1 MDFKKKKRY
10 RENTPIS
17 NNNNKNAM
25 ELYGFY
31 YDKEKNRYFP
41 INQDLQSNFFK
52 KENKKETKPIKS
64 NWIKTIYSTY
74 SLISRY
80 SKIISN
86 KALYSS
92 FPISKERIKQ
102 YNISSLGDKVSNLP
116 YAIMDKRYIVTMSNS
131 SSMSVL
137 TFTKIS
143 TDSYIKK
150 MFFDNNNSTKY
161 DNFTIT
167 EDNTLII
174 INNFTLHFIFQPS
187 ILNWLDNIKQNIN
200 FLLSSSIKLQIQ
212 KANQIPM
219 MYTWPI
225 ISQKEDKYYILIWK
239 AFYIIS
245 IDKVTK
251 VKKKNTET
259 IIIDK
264 FCNDTEGF
272 NVLYKKNYTKES
284 FINLFVNDKTLLLF
298 EAKGNIYKYSLR
310 SMKLKQIISNES
322 VSSIVDIVRYNREM
336 LFFICVDRSMF
347 SYKIKN
353 NAITMLY
360 KSGSKN
366 NLIFKRNLITIDG
379 DLVFFKNENNKIC
392 AYSLREYEIMKEYN
406 IKDNEYNYIYRNN
419 NIVLLL

>member
-17 NNNNKNAM
+17 NNNKKDVM

-31 YDKEKNRYFP
+31 FDKEKNRYFP

-52 KENKKETKPIKS
+52 KENKKETKKPIK
-64 NWIKTIYSTY
+64 NTIKKPIYSTY

-80 SKIISN
+80 SKIMSN
-86 KALYSS
+86 KVLYSK

-102 YNISSLGDKVSNLP
+102 YNISSLGDKISNLP

-143 TDSYIKK
+143 TETYIKK
-150 MFFDNNNSTKY
+150 MFFDNSSSKY

-187 ILNWLDNIKQNIN
+187 ILNWLDNIKQNIR
-200 FLLSSSIKLQIQ
+200 FLLSSSIKLKIP
-212 KANQIPM
+212 KVNQIPM

-225 ISQKEDKYYILIWK
+225 ISSKEDKFYILIWK
-239 AFYIIS
+239 TFYIIS
-245 IDKVTK
+245 VDKVTK

-264 FCNDTEGF
+264 FSNDTEG
-272 NVLYKKNYTKES
+272 YSIIYRKNYTKES
-284 FINLFVNDKTLLLF
+284 FINLFINEKTLLLF
-298 EAKGNIYKYSLR
+298 EAKGIIYKYSLR

-336 LFFICVDRSMF
+336 ILFICVDRSMF

-353 NAITMLY
+353 NEITMLY
-360 KSGSKN
+360 SSESKN
-366 NLIFKRNLITIDG
+366 NLIFKRNLIKIDG
-379 DLVFFKNENNKIC
+379 EFVFFTNENNKMC
-392 AYSLREYEIMKEYN
+392 AYSLREFEIMKEFD
-406 IKDNEYNYIYRNN
+406 IKDNEYIYIHNNN

>member
-167 EDNTLII
+167 EDSTLII

-264 FCNDTEGF
+264 FRNDTEGF